1 MLIVE
6 TSMEYGREVLRG
18 ISDYVVEHRSWSM
31 YVDLRELIIDP
42 PKWIDTWQGD
52 GIISRSTTPELA
64 ERFRKSGIPTVDLS
78 DIYGDLG
85 LPHIWTDHRMVGEM
99 AATHLLERGFRHFG
113 YCSFTGHDWAQ
124 RRLDGFRAA
133 LHDAGHTT
141 EVFESPWEATRS
153 KSWEDQQREIS
164 DWISE
169 LPRPLGVFACNDMR
183 GQHVLDVCRRLDVSV
198 PEEIAVIGVDD
209 DELLCGMCDPPLSS
223 VMPNPRK
230 IGYEAAAL
238 LDRQMAGAPAHPYEQ
253 IIPPLGI
260 TTRQST
266 DVLAIEDP
274 QIASAV
280 NFIRQHACKGISV
293 KDVLKQIPLSRSVLE
308 RRFRKY
314 VKRSPQSEI
323 RNQQIKRI
331 KQLLMETDLALD
343 RIAELTGFQHP
354 EYMSVVFKRET
365 GDTPGNFR
373 KQAQNKRDVGL

>member
-6 TSMEYGREVLRG
+6 TSLAYGREVLRG
-18 ISDYVVEHRSWSM
+18 ISDYVVEHRPWSM
-31 YVDLRELIIDP
+31 YVDLRELIIEP
-42 PKWIDTWQGD
+42 PKWIDQWEGD

-64 ERFRKSGIPTVDLS
+64 ERLQKLKIPTVDLT
-78 DIYGDLG
+78 DIYGDMG
-85 LPHIWTDHRMVGEM
+85 LPHIWTDNRKVGEM
-99 AATHLLERGFRHFG
+99 AAIHLLERGFRNFG
-113 YCSFTGHDWAQ
+113 YCSFTGHDWAA
-124 RRLDGFRAA
+124 RRLDGFREA
-133 LHDAGHTT
+133 LRQADCT
-141 EVFESPWEATRS
+141 VDVLESPWEATQTE
-153 KSWEDQQREIS
+153 SWEDQQRAIT
-164 DWISE
+164 DWLSQ

-183 GQHVLDVCRRLDVSV
+183 GQHVLDACRRINASV

-209 DELLCGMCDPPLSS
+209 DDLICGMCEPPLSS

-238 LDRQMAGAPAHPYEQ
+238 LDRQMQGGPALPYEQ

-274 QIASAV
+274 QIATAV
-280 NFIRQHACKGISV
+280 RFIRQHACEGITV
-293 KDVLKQIPLSRSVLE
+293 KDLLREIPLSRSVLE

-314 VKRSPQSEI
+314 IKRSPQSEI

-331 KQLLMETDLALD
+331 KELLMETDLPLD
-343 RIAELTGFQHP
+343 RIAELTGFEHP

-365 GDTPGNFR
+365 DETPGRFR
-373 KQAQNKRDVGL
+373 KRAQNERDIGL

>member
-6 TSMEYGREVLRG
+6 TSLAYGREVLRG
-18 ISDYVVEHRSWSM
+18 ISDYVVEHRPWSM
-31 YVDLRELIIDP
+31 YLDLRELIVEP
-42 PKWIDTWQGD
+42 PKWIDQWKGD

-64 ERFRKSGIPTVDLS
+64 RRLQKLKIPTVDLT
-78 DIYGDLG
+78 DIYGDVG
-85 LPHIWTDHRMVGEM
+85 LPHIWTDNEKVGEL

-113 YCSFTGHDWAQ
+113 YCSFTGHDWST
-124 RRLDGFRAA
+124 RRLDGFREA
-133 LHDAGHTT
+133 LRRADCT
-141 EVFESPWEATRS
+141 VDVLESPWEATRTE
-153 KSWEDQQREIS
+153 SWEDQQRTITEWLTS
-164 DWISE
+164 

-183 GQHVLDVCRRLDVSV
+183 GQHVLDACRRINASV

-209 DELLCGMCDPPLSS
+209 DELVCGMCEPPLSS

-238 LDRQMAGAPAHPYEQ
+238 LDRQMQGNAALPYEQ
-253 IIPPLGI
+253 IISPLGI

-280 NFIRQHACKGISV
+280 RFIRQHACHGITV
-293 KDVLKQIPLSRSVLE
+293 KDLLREIPLSRSVLE

-314 VKRSPQSEI
+314 IKRSPQSEI

-331 KQLLMETDLALD
+331 KELLMETDLPLN
-343 RIAELTGFQHP
+343 RIAELTGFEHP

-365 GDTPGNFR
+365 DETPGRFR
-373 KQAQNKRDVGL
+373 KRAQNERDIGL